1 MSSTELA
8 EIADFLTYLAK
19 ERQDSS
25 HTVRAYGRDLTS
37 FAEFCDTYF
46 GDPNG
51 WQWSTIDRLAI
62 RSYMGELR
70 RRGLSKRSVAR
81 AVSVLRSLYRFL
93 NVRQGVEQNPAATVR
108 IPRAERKL
116 PAVLDRTQV
125 ELMFEHAEALAAN
138 GGFQPTRDLAM
149 LETFYSTGM
158 RLSELTRLDLSHVD
172 LPSDLVKLRGK
183 GRKER
188 IVPIGTYAAGALR
201 NYLAERDTL
210 VAKVPARGGDR
221 RAVFL
226 STKGQRLSPR
236 GVQYIVRRFLTSLDD
251 DAGLKVHSLRHSF
264 ATHMLDSGADLRAV
278 QELLGHASLSTT
290 QVYTHTSVARLKKVY
305 DQAHPRA

>member
-1 MSSTELA
+1 MSSTALA
-8 EIADFLTYLAK
+8 DIDEFLTYLSK

-25 HTVRAYGRDLTS
+25 HTVKAYGRDLAS
-37 FAEFCDTYF
+37 FASFCDAYY
-46 GDPNG
+46 GG
-51 WQWSTIDRLAI
+51 ASLWEWGSVDRLAI
-62 RSYMGELR
+62 RGFMGELR

-81 AVSVLRSLYRFL
+81 AISALRALYRFL
-93 NVRQGVEQNPAATVR
+93 GVRRGTEGNPAANVR
-108 IPRAERKL
+108 LPQAERRL
-116 PAVLDRTQV
+116 PAVLDRAQV
-125 ELMFEHAEALAAN
+125 ELLFEYAETIASR
-138 GGFQPTRDLAM
+138 GGFKPTRDLAM

-158 RLSELTRLDLSHVD
+158 RLSEMAGLEMAHVD
-172 LPSDLVKLRGK
+172 LVTELVKVRGK

-188 IVPIGTYAAGALR
+188 IVPIGSYAASALR
-201 NYLAERDTL
+201 NYYVERESLLARI
-210 VAKVPARGGDR
+210 PRGRADLD
-221 RAVFL
+221 AVFL
-226 STKGQRLSPR
+226 STKGARLSPR
-236 GVQYIVRRFLTSLDD
+236 GVQYVVRQFLSMLDD